1 MMYEVVI
8 LDSAAKQLRILDQ
21 PVKNQIIAALER
33 ISENPL
39 SGERLKGDLTAVY
52 SYHLK
57 VAGVEYRIAYQ
68 IKEQEIVVVVLQI
81 GTRENFYKELKKR
94 IK

>member
-1 MMYEVVI
+1 V
-8 LDSAAKQLRILDQ
+8 
-21 PVKNQIIAALER
+21 
-33 ISENPL
+33 L

-81 GTRENFYKELKKR
+81 GTHENFYKELKKR